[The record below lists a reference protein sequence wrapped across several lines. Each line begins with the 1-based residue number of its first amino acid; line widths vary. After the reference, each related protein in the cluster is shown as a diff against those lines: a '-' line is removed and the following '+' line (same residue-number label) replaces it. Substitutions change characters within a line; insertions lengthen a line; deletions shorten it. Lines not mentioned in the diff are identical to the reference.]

1 MTDIEQKTIF
11 SANLNRYLSNFGLT
25 QKEVAASIGVS
36 PQTFNTWC
44 KGIAIPRMSKIQKIA
59 DYFCIKKSDLIDE
72 ASSSDEYQ
80 ADLPSLTDSE
90 RQLIENYRRLNPAG
104 QEKASDYL
112 DNLTASGSYAVS
124 DSISTSVDN
133 PISIAAHERTD
144 IEVTDEMREHDLA
157 IMMDDDF

>member
-1 MTDIEQKTIF
+1 
-11 SANLNRYLSNFGLT
+11 
-25 QKEVAASIGVS
+25 
-36 PQTFNTWC
+36 
-44 KGIAIPRMSKIQKIA
+44 MSKIQKIA

-104 QEKASDYL
+104 QGKASDYL
-112 DNLTASGSYAVS
+112 DNLAASGSYAVS

-133 PISIAAHERTD
+133 PILHRCA
-144 IEVTDEMREHDLA
+144 
-157 IMMDDDF
+157 